1 MRYYFYRSVDGDL
14 AGSSGLVGRA
24 VVAFIQ
30 AMLDVGAIDLD
41 DCMDPEECFWEAREV
56 ASPTPALALAA
67 CPQAT
72 PEVTVTAMEVL
83 RVFDKAP
90 FMLSGARVI
99 GNSDRGDK
107 WAWFA
112 VQFAGIRNTEFV
124 AEDVNAHVS
133 LNYVKECAANRL
145 DEVFT
150 QTR

>member
-14 AGSSGLVGRA
+14 AGSSGLVGCA

-41 DCMDPEECFWEAREV
+41 DFMAPEECFWEVRDV
-56 ASPTPALALAA
+56 ACPTLALVA
-67 CPQAT
+67 CPQST

-83 RVFDKAP
+83 RVFDRDP

-99 GNSDRGDK
+99 GNADRDDK

-112 VQFAGIRNTEFV
+112 VHFAGIRNTEFV
-124 AEDVNAHVS
+124 AEDVDAHVS
-133 LNYVKECAANRL
+133 LTYVKKRAANRI

-150 QTR
+150 QTG